1 MAKRLAKRQRA
12 ARVERSNNRAVPK
25 AKRQKQNN
33 SNKDKTIDDFLKR
46 FEQISEQ
53 YELLTSPST
62 NRTLRFL
69 CMYKGLIEGVGNA
82 AIEAAPKPMS
92 NEEIVKVYKHAVTL
106 IHDAGDVLLV
116 WWRKVGCTPLK
127 PELTKAQSRQAA
139 EIAAYD
145 MKASAPLISVSAL
158 QGDEWFFICLG
169 KYLSGE
175 MTSTVPEKLDF
186 YLWDILRRNPSIKSP
201 DAVRELEKH
210 GFKMTEEAFRMR
222 KKRMR
227 FAEFKRFRA
236 TR

>member
-1 MAKRLAKRQRA
+1 MAKHLAKKQRTPSQGQKD
-12 ARVERSNNRAVPK
+12 ARDATV
-25 AKRQKQNN
+25 
-33 SNKDKTIDDFLKR
+33 KDKIIDNFLKR

-53 YELLTSPST
+53 YDLASPST
-62 NRTLRFL
+62 KRTLRMV
-69 CMYKGLIEGVGNA
+69 CMYSELIEGVGNG
-82 AIEAAPKPMS
+82 AIEAAPKSMS
-92 NEEIVKVYKHAVTL
+92 NEEIVNVYKQIVTR
-106 IHDAGDVLLV
+106 IRDAGDALLV
-116 WWRKVGCTPLK
+116 WWRKVGWTPLK

-175 MTSTVPEKLDF
+175 MTSTFPEKLDF
-186 YLWDILRRNPSIKSP
+186 HMWYILRGNPSIKSP

-222 KKRMR
+222 KKRMG

-236 TR
+236 TG